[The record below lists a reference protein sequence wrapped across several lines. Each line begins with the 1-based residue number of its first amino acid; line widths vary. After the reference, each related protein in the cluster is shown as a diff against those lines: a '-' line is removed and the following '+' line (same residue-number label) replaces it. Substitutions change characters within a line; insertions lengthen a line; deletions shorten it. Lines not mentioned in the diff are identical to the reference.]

1 MSIVFS
7 LIYHEP
13 QGRRRGEEKTI
24 RAPTPSPPFG
34 MEERAGE
41 RFPRRNSRI
50 EPLNLL
56 KSDIANLPKRGNR
69 FSLSAFCGVGGAK
82 WGEGRGEVFRFT
94 KNRVHGEEARSI
106 IKRRFRNAAREQLG
120 RTLERP

>member
-1 MSIVFS
+1 
-7 LIYHEP
+7 
-13 QGRRRGEEKTI
+13 
-24 RAPTPSPPFG
+24 

-82 WGEGRGEVFRFT
+82 WGEGRGEVFRSTIF
-94 KNRVHGEEARSI
+94 GFME
-106 IKRRFRNAAREQLG
+106 RRLVRLLREDSEMQPASNLDG
-120 RTLERP
+120 L